1 MNHELK
7 GALSALAHT
16 ATPELGQLLAREP
29 QLLHL
34 LQDKH
39 NHSTGGDSHGCNK

>member
-1 MNHELK
+1 MNNELA

-34 LQDKH
+34 LQDKRT
-39 NHSTGGDSHGCNK
+39 NGGDSHGCNK

>member
-1 MNHELK
+1 MNPKLT

-29 QLLHL
+29 QLLNL
-34 LQDKH
+34 FLQDKRT
-39 NHSTGGDSHGCNK
+39 TGGDSHGCDK

>member
-1 MNHELK
+1 MENQLA

-34 LQDKH
+34 LQEKR
-39 NHSTGGDSHGCNK
+39 TPGGDSRGCNK

>member
-1 MNHELK
+1 MNQSLS

-34 LQDKH
+34 LQERR
-39 NHSTGGDSHGCNK
+39 TPGGDSNGCNK

>member
-1 MNHELK
+1 MKDQLT

-34 LQDKH
+34 LQE
-39 NHSTGGDSHGCNK
+39 NRTPGGDSHGCNK

>member
-1 MNHELK
+1 MKNQLA

-34 LQDKH
+34 LQEKH
-39 NHSTGGDSHGCNK
+39 TTGGDSHGCNK

>member
-1 MNHELK
+1 MNQSLA

-16 ATPELGQLLAREP
+16 STPELGQLLAREP

-39 NHSTGGDSHGCNK
+39 NTGGDSHGCNK

>member
-1 MNHELK
+1 MNQSLT
-7 GALSALAHT
+7 GALSALANT

-34 LQDKH
+34 LQEKR
-39 NHSTGGDSHGCNK
+39 TPGGDPHGCNK

>member
-7 GALSALAHT
+7 GALSALAHI

-29 QLLHL
+29 HLLHL
-34 LQDKH
+34 LQDKRTH
-39 NHSTGGDSHGCNK
+39 GGDSHGCNK

>member
-1 MNHELK
+1 MNQSLA
-7 GALSALAHT
+7 GALSALAQT

-34 LQDKH
+34 LQDKR
-39 NHSTGGDSHGCNK
+39 TPGGDSNGCDK

>member
-1 MNHELK
+1 MNQSLS

-34 LQDKH
+34 LQEKRA
-39 NHSTGGDSHGCNK
+39 TGGDSHGCNK

>member
-1 MNHELK
+1 MNQSLA

-29 QLLHL
+29 QLLYL

-39 NHSTGGDSHGCNK
+39 NTGGDSHGCNK

>member
-39 NHSTGGDSHGCNK
+39 NTGVDSHGCNK

>member
-1 MNHELK
+1 MNQSLA

-39 NHSTGGDSHGCNK
+39 KNGGNSHGCNK

>member
-1 MNHELK
+1 MNTELT

-16 ATPELGQLLAREP
+16 ATTELGKLLAREP

-34 LQDKH
+34 LQEKR
-39 NHSTGGDSHGCNK
+39 TPGGDPHGCNK

>member
-1 MNHELK
+1 MNQSLA

-16 ATPELGQLLAREP
+16 ATPELCQLLAREP

-39 NHSTGGDSHGCNK
+39 NTGGDFHGCNK

>member
-1 MNHELK
+1 MNQSLAS
-7 GALSALAHT
+7 ALSALAHT

-34 LQDKH
+34 LQNNH
-39 NHSTGGDSHGCNK
+39 NTGGDSHGCDK

>member
-1 MNHELK
+1 MNNQLA

-34 LQDKH
+34 LQDKR
-39 NHSTGGDSHGCNK
+39 TTEGDSHGCDK